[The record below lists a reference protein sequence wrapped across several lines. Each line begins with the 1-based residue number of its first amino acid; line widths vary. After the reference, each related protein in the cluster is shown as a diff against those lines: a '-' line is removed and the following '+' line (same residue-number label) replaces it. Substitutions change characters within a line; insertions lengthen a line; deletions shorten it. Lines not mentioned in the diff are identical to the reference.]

1 MKHTNQKAVYILLII
16 LPFVINP
23 HFMQANKGKALKEK
37 DSVYLTAMKKV
48 VSTLDH
54 CYSDSCLQSVANT
67 CERLMQFKPGEW
79 LPRYY
84 YAYAL
89 INLSFQEKQPS
100 KKTLYCEKA
109 FSNIKQLLEEQPKE
123 AEVYVLEALY
133 YYAKMEINPMINAI
147 GCLRNA
153 DKALDK
159 ALELDKQNPRMYFLK
174 GKSAYYTPK
183 FMGGGADVALPFFIQ
198 ARKLYKNALPKS
210 AIHPHWGRN
219 AVDEL
224 YKTCKASKKD

>member
-1 MKHTNQKAVYILLII
+1 
-16 LPFVINP
+16 
-23 HFMQANKGKALKEK
+23 MQANKSNPLKEK
-37 DSVYLTAMKKV
+37 DTVYDLAMHKV
-48 VSTLDH
+48 VSTLDS
-54 CYSDSCLQSVANT
+54 CYSDSCIQSVVNT
-67 CERLMQFKPGEW
+67 CERLVQFKPGEW

-100 KKTLYCEKA
+100 KKALYCEKA
-109 FSNIKQLLEEQPKE
+109 LSNIERLLKE
-123 AEVYVLEALY
+123 RAKESEVFVLEALY

-159 ALELDKQNPRMYFLK
+159 ALELDDKNPRVYFLK

-183 FMGGGADVALPFFIQ
+183 FMGGGAKVALPFLIK
-198 ARKLYKNALPKS
+198 ARDLYEDTSPKS
-210 AIHPHWGRN
+210 SIHPHWGKN
-219 AVDEL
+219 AANEL
-224 YKTCKASKKD
+224 YQNCKNQNQL